1 MSEPLRIGLRLL
13 GFLVF
18 LLGLAMLVVIA
29 YPGPGDVATW
39 MGNSCAHTQNGPS
52 EQCSIFDVLEFI
64 FIAPWLIL
72 GGGIMALA
80 LRRPGKGPMTIDL
93 SGGGRE

>member
-1 MSEPLRIGLRLL
+1 MSEPLRLGLRLL

-52 EQCSIFDVLEFI
+52 EQCSVFDVLEFI

-80 LRRPGKGPMTIDL
+80 LRPPGKGPMTIDL
-93 SGGGRE
+93 SGRGHE

>member
-1 MSEPLRIGLRLL
+1 MSEPVRIGVRLL
-13 GFLVF
+13 SFLVF
-18 LLGLAMLVVIA
+18 LVGLAMIVVLVH
-29 YPGPGDVATW
+29 PGPANVADW

-52 EQCSIFDVLEFI
+52 EQCTIFDVLEFI

-72 GGGIMALA
+72 VGGIMALA

-93 SGGGRE
+93 SGRD

>member
-1 MSEPLRIGLRLL
+1 MNELLRIGLRLL
-13 GFLVF
+13 GFLMFV
-18 LLGLAMLVVIA
+18 LGVAMIVVLF
-29 YPGPGDVATW
+29 YPGPGDVANW

-52 EQCSIFDVLEFI
+52 EQCTIFDVLEFI

-72 GGGIMALA
+72 IGGIMALA

-93 SGGGRE
+93 SGAGRE